1 MTGAAVAKMDG
12 MTGERVLGL
21 LGVLLTQVAGLGLLV
36 FWAMGAVLLLTNNG
50 GQITELELTGLERA
64 FYLLYPVFL
73 VVFSALGWLL
83 FWVRRDLLAN
93 LTMAA
98 PVGLMVLFYLYLILR

>member
-1 MTGAAVAKMDG
+1 MTGAATAKTNV

-50 GQITELELTGLERA
+50 GQLTELGLSGLART

-83 FWVRRDLLAN
+83 FWLRRDLLAN
-93 LTMAA
+93 MAMAA